1 MSKIDRQEIAL
12 AIARELQDTLPSS
25 RISDRTGVTVI
36 DSSSGKIEVT
46 DDGVVVTTKR
56 GVSAGWTHEE
66 SCSPEHSAMRCNL
79 LCGASHDSE

>member
-1 MSKIDRQEIAL
+1 MSKIDRQEITL
-12 AIARELQDTLPSS
+12 AIARELQDTITSL
-25 RISDRTGVTVI
+25 RISDRTGVTVM
-36 DSSSGKIEVT
+36 DSPSGKIEVT

-79 LCGASHDSE
+79 LLRSVS

>member
-1 MSKIDRQEIAL
+1 MSKINRREIAL
-12 AIARELQDTLPSS
+12 AIAKELQDTLPAP
-25 RISDRTGVTVI
+25 RISDRAGVTVI
-36 DSSSGKIEVT
+36 NSPPGEIEVT

-79 LCGASHDSE
+79 LLRSVS

>member
-1 MSKIDRQEIAL
+1 MNKIDRREIAL
-12 AIARELQDTLPSS
+12 AIARELQDTLPSP
-25 RISDRTGVTVI
+25 RISDRMGVIVI
-36 DSSSGKIEVT
+36 DSSAGKIEIT

-79 LCGASHDSE
+79 LLRSVS

>member
-1 MSKIDRQEIAL
+1 MSKIDRREIAL
-12 AIARELQDTLPSS
+12 AIVRELQDTITSP
-25 RISDRTGVTVI
+25 RISDRAGVIVI

-66 SCSPEHSAMRCNL
+66 SCGPEHSAMRCNL
-79 LCGASHDSE
+79 LLRSVS

>member
-1 MSKIDRQEIAL
+1 MSKIDRQEITL
-12 AIARELQDTLPSS
+12 AIAGELQDTITSL
-25 RISDRTGVTVI
+25 RISDRQGVTVI

-79 LCGASHDSE
+79 LLRSVS

>member
-1 MSKIDRQEIAL
+1 MSKIDRRGIAL
-12 AIARELQDTLPSS
+12 TIVKELRGMLSTP
-25 RISDRTGVTVI
+25 RIFDRMGVTVI
-36 DSSSGKIEVT
+36 DSSSGKVEIT

-79 LCGASHDSE
+79 LLRSVS

>member
-12 AIARELQDTLPSS
+12 TIARELQDTITSS
-25 RISDRTGVTVI
+25 RISDCHGVTVI
-36 DSSSGKIEVT
+36 DSSVGKIEVT

-79 LCGASHDSE
+79 LLRSVS

>member
-12 AIARELQDTLPSS
+12 TIVRELQDTITSI
-25 RISDRTGVTVI
+25 RISDCQGVAVI
-36 DSSSGKIEVT
+36 DSPLGKIEIT

-66 SCSPEHSAMRCNL
+66 SCSPEHSALRCNL
-79 LCGASHDSE
+79 LLRSVS

>member
-12 AIARELQDTLPSS
+12 TIARELQDTLPSPH
-25 RISDRTGVTVI
+25 ISDRMGVIVI
-36 DSSSGKIEVT
+36 DFSSGKIEIT

-79 LCGASHDSE
+79 LLRSVS

>member
-1 MSKIDRQEIAL
+1 MSKIGRRGIVL
-12 AIARELQDTLPSS
+12 AIVKELRDVLSS
-25 RISDRTGVTVI
+25 PRISDRTGVTVI
-36 DSSSGKIEVT
+36 DSPSGKIEIT

-79 LCGASHDSE
+79 LLRSVS

>member
-1 MSKIDRQEIAL
+1 MNKIDRREIAL
-12 AIARELQDTLPSS
+12 AIARELQDTLPSP
-25 RISDRTGVTVI
+25 RISDRMGVIVI
-36 DSSSGKIEVT
+36 DSPSGKIEVT

-79 LCGASHDSE
+79 LLRSVS

>member
-1 MSKIDRQEIAL
+1 MNKIDRREIAL
-12 AIARELQDTLPSS
+12 AIARELQDTITSP
-25 RISDRTGVTVI
+25 RISDSTRVTVI
-36 DSSSGKIEVT
+36 DSPSGKIEVT

-79 LCGASHDSE
+79 LLRSVS

>member
-1 MSKIDRQEIAL
+1 MSKIDRREVAL
-12 AIARELQDTLPSS
+12 AIAGELRDTFPSP
-25 RISDRTGVTVI
+25 RISGRMGVTVI
-36 DSSSGKIEVT
+36 DSSSGKIEIT

-79 LCGASHDSE
+79 LLRSVS

>member
-12 AIARELQDTLPSS
+12 TIVGELRDVTPLP
-25 RISDRTGVTVI
+25 RISDHAGVTVI
-36 DSSSGKIEVT
+36 DSPLGKIEVT
-46 DDGVVVTTKR
+46 DDGVVVTTNR

-79 LCGASHDSE
+79 LLRSVS

>member
-12 AIARELQDTLPSS
+12 AIARELQDTITSL
-25 RISDRTGVTVI
+25 RISDCMGITVI
-36 DSSSGKIEVT
+36 DSSSGKIEIT

-56 GVSAGWTHEE
+56 GASAGWTHEE

-79 LCGASHDSE
+79 LLRSVS

>member
-1 MSKIDRQEIAL
+1 MSKIDRQEITL
-12 AIARELQDTLPSS
+12 TIARELQDTLPPP
-25 RISDRTGVTVI
+25 RISDRAGVTVI

-79 LCGASHDSE
+79 LLRSAS